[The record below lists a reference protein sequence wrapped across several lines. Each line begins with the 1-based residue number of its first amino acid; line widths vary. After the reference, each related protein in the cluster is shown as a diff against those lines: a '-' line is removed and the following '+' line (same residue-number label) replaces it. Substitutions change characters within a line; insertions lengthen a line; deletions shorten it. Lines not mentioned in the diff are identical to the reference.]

1 MKIKTKILTLTIVS
15 LLLTCCII
23 TSIIYMNIPLSQF
36 RDLKSIRTENQMDM
50 GIDMDEIYTQT
61 EEYTREKLYK
71 NVFTI
76 IPLSIILLLLLLALF
91 IILNDKLFLQLN
103 KLMSLSAK
111 AVEGDLEVHKQISED
126 LKGKDEIGELGQS
139 VSQLINQLSTARHN
153 LESRQR
159 QQDSELNIAKDIQ
172 MSMIPLTFPPYPNRV
187 EFDLF
192 AKISPAL
199 QVGGDFYDFYFLD
212 QDHLCFVIGDVSG
225 KGVPA
230 ALLMAVCRT
239 LLKVRA
245 QDDLS
250 PASIITHINDEI
262 SKENPNCMFITIF
275 LATLNINTGRLTYTN
290 AGHNP
295 TLLRTKDRKVSF
307 LENIHGP
314 AVGAMEGFAYE
325 SSSLDLKTGESLILY
340 TDGVTEAHNPNN
352 EMYSEERFI
361 NFIKNHDFSSSEKVL
376 EDLFTELQSFE
387 QGRPPF
393 DDTTALCLKYL
404 KGSMTAQYI
413 KSIKIPNKLE
423 EINTIISQFEG
434 FAEKYEIPT
443 PITMKINL
451 ALDDVL
457 SNIMQYAYP
466 EGGEHEITCEFHI
479 YSDHVLIN
487 ISDDGLPFNPL
498 LTAAP
503 DTNLALEDRIV
514 GGLGIHLVK
523 SIMDDC
529 HYRRKINQ
537 NILTLTKN
545 FKTSPHT

>member
-1 MKIKTKILTLTIVS
+1 MKMKIKTLTLTLIS
-15 LLLTCCII
+15 LLLTCAII
-23 TSIIYMNIPLSQF
+23 VSTIYMNRLLSQL
-36 RDLKSIRTENQMDM
+36 RDLESIKTENHKDK
-50 GIDMDEIYTQT
+50 DLNEIYTQA
-61 EEYTREKLYK
+61 EGYAKQKLYK
-71 NVFTI
+71 NIFML
-76 IPLSIILLLLLLALF
+76 IPISVILLLLLLALF

-103 KLMSLSAK
+103 KLIRLSAK
-111 AVEGDLEVHKQISED
+111 ATEGDLDVHKQISED

-139 VSQLINQLSTARHN
+139 VSQLINQLSTVRHS
-153 LESRQR
+153 LKSRQK
-159 QQDSELNIAKDIQ
+159 QLDSELNIAKDIQ
-172 MSMIPLTFPPYPNRV
+172 MSMIPLTFPPYPDRA

-192 AKISPAL
+192 AKLFPAL

-239 LLKVRA
+239 LLKARA

-250 PASIITHINDEI
+250 PASIITHINGEI

-275 LATLNINTGRLTYTN
+275 LATLNINTGHLIYTN

-295 TLLRTKDRKVSF
+295 TMLRTKDREVRF
-307 LENIHGP
+307 LEDIHGP

-325 SSSLDLKTGESLILY
+325 SSSLNLKTGESLILY
-340 TDGVTEAHNPNN
+340 TDGVTEAHNPDN
-352 EMYSEERFI
+352 EMYSEERFT
-361 NFIKNHDFSSSEKVL
+361 NFIKNHDFSSAKKVM
-376 EDLFTELQSFE
+376 EDLFTELKNFE
-387 QGRPPF
+387 QDRPPF

-404 KGSMTAQYI
+404 KGSMTAQYT
-413 KSIKIPNKLE
+413 KSITIPNKLE
-423 EINTIISQFEG
+423 EINTIIAQFEV
-434 FAEKYEIPT
+434 FAEKYEMPT
-443 PITMKINL
+443 PVTMKINL

-457 SNIMQYAYP
+457 GNIMQYAYP
-466 EGGEHEITCEFHI
+466 DGGEHEITCEFHV
-479 YSDHVLIN
+479 YSDHILIN

-498 LTAAP
+498 LTAPP
-503 DTNLALEDRIV
+503 DTNLALEDRII

-545 FKTSPHT
+545 FKASSHT

>member
-1 MKIKTKILTLTIVS
+1 MKIKTKTLTLTITS
-15 LLLTCCII
+15 LILTCGII
-23 TSIIYMNIPLSQF
+23 TSIIYMNTLLSQL
-36 RDLKSIRTENQMDM
+36 RDLKAIKSERHMDKD
-50 GIDMDEIYTQT
+50 ISEIYAQT
-61 EEYTREKLYK
+61 EEYASQKLYK
-71 NVFTI
+71 SVFTM
-76 IPLSIILLLLLLALF
+76 IPLSLILLLLLLALF

-103 KLMSLSAK
+103 KLISLSVKAAK
-111 AVEGDLEVHKQISED
+111 GDLEVHKQISED
-126 LKGKDEIGELGQS
+126 LKKNDEIGELGQS
-139 VSQLINQLSTARHN
+139 VNQLINQLNTARQS
-153 LESRQR
+153 LKSRQR
-159 QQDSELNIAKDIQ
+159 QLDSELNIAKDIQ
-172 MSMIPLTFPPYPNRV
+172 MSMIPLTFPPYPNRA

-192 AKISPAL
+192 AKIFPAL

-239 LLKVRA
+239 LLKARA
-245 QDDLS
+245 QDDMS

-295 TLLRTKDRKVSF
+295 TLLRTKDREVRF

-340 TDGVTEAHNPNN
+340 TDGITEAHNPNN

-361 NFIKNHDFSSSEKVL
+361 NFIKNHDFSSAEKVL
-376 EDLFTELQSFE
+376 EDLFTEVKNFE
-387 QGRPPF
+387 QDRPPF
-393 DDTTALCLKYL
+393 DDTTALCLKFL
-404 KGSMTAQYI
+404 KGSMTAQYTQ
-413 KSIKIPNKLE
+413 SITIPNKLE
-423 EINTIISQFEG
+423 EINTIISQFEV
-434 FAEKYEIPT
+434 FSQKYEVPT
-443 PITMKINL
+443 PIAMKINL
-451 ALDDVL
+451 VLDDVL
-457 SNIMQYAYP
+457 SNIVQYAYP
-466 EGGEHEITCEFHI
+466 DGGEHEIICEFHI
-479 YSDHVLIN
+479 YSDHILIN

-498 LTAAP
+498 LITPP
-503 DTNLALEDRIV
+503 DTNLALEDRII

-537 NILTLTKN
+537 NILTLTKH
-545 FKTSPHT
+545 FKTPPQT